1 LTAEA
6 HYSMMKQPFAVDG
19 GGEMVKKQKELTPEI
34 KEDEIDEIVKEF
46 LREEIAKEAE
56 QAAKREEKRGE

>member
-1 LTAEA
+1 
-6 HYSMMKQPFAVDG
+6 MMKKPFAVDG